1 MTLETFGEE
10 MRLALFALLLGWQS
24 ILCGQDFAKSKMS
37 NWHQWRGPLG
47 NGVVADADPPLNWD
61 EKKNV
66 KWFTKI
72 PGEGSSTPI
81 IWENQVFIVSAI
93 ETGKPAPNPPV
104 KDPQSM
110 TQPPSTLFEF
120 VVFCLDRNTGETLWK
135 KVLTELCPHSGKH
148 QTHTYAAS
156 SPTTNGEYLFV
167 SLGSYGIFCLKM
179 NGDVVWSR
187 DLGDMRTR
195 RGWGE
200 AISPVLHEDKLVVNW
215 DHEDDSHLYVLN
227 TKSGD
232 TIWQTDRDEPT
243 TWFTPLVLAHAS
255 RDLVILPGT
264 NRVRCYDLDNGKQIW
279 EVAGLT
285 VNSIP
290 SPVYDDNQ
298 IVCMSGYQGNAA
310 VSIAINQ
317 ALLTESPDVQ
327 WRLDRGMPYVPSPV
341 LVDDRLYFTKGNEA
355 ILSCVDPK
363 TGKPLFESERLP
375 GLKGLYASP
384 VAAGGKIYFC
394 SREGTTLV
402 IRNSAEFE
410 ILATNQL
417 PDPIDASPAVIGNQ
431 MFLRTSSGV
440 YCLQEPN

>member
-1 MTLETFGEE
+1 LLILPTLAFGQE
-10 MRLALFALLLGWQS
+10 F
-24 ILCGQDFAKSKMS
+24 DKTKMD

-47 NGVVADADPPLNWD
+47 NGVVVNANPPLNWD

-81 IWENQVFIVSAI
+81 IWGNQLFVLSAI
-93 ETGKPAPNPPV
+93 DTQRPAPNPPA
-104 KDPQSM
+104 KDPQSL

-120 VVFCLDRNTGETLWK
+120 VVFCLDRNSGDIIWQ
-135 KVLTELCPHSGKH
+135 KVLTELCPHSGRH
-148 QTHTYAAS
+148 QTHSYAAA
-156 SPTTNGEYLFV
+156 SPTTDGQRLFV
-167 SLGSYGIFCLKM
+167 SFGSYGIYCLTM
-179 NGDVVWSR
+179 DGEVVWNR

-200 AISPVLHEDKLVVNW
+200 AISPVLHEDKLIVNW
-215 DHEDDSHLYVLN
+215 DNEDDSRLYVLN
-227 TKSGD
+227 AKSGE
-232 TIWQTDRDEPT
+232 TLWQTDRDEPT
-243 TWFTPLVLAHAS
+243 TWFTPLVLTYAS
-255 RDLVILPGT
+255 RELVILPGT

-279 EVAGLT
+279 EVTGLT

-298 IVCMSGYQGNAA
+298 VVCMSGYQGNAA

-317 ALLTESPDVQ
+317 SLLTESPEVQ

-355 ILSCVDPK
+355 VLSCIDAK
-363 TGKPLFESERLP
+363 TGKPLFDSQRLP
-375 GLKGLYASP
+375 GLKMLYASP
-384 VAAGGKIYFC
+384 VAAGGRIYFC
-394 SREGTTLV
+394 ARDGATLV

-417 PDPIDASPAVIGNQ
+417 SHPIDASPAIIGNQ
-431 MFLRTSSGV
+431 MFLRSSSGV
-440 YCLQEPN
+440 YCLQELN